1 MAGHDHVEVTKEI
14 IVCSPPL
21 GGSLCD
27 PAHRHSLSPSSR
39 VRASARSAR
48 CQPASPS
55 KVDRTDEAAFCA
67 ANDPE
72 KFHGTFEQEAAA
84 RAVNGRVSGANTR
97 GVSGR
102 AGLYGGWPPRCTTLT
117 RCGPLAVP
125 R

>member
-1 MAGHDHVEVTKEI
+1 LEKSAPFRNIERCPQRDGRTRPCGGDQRNNRLLAA
-14 IVCSPPL
+14 L

-27 PAHRHSLSPSSR
+27 TAHRLSPSSR

-55 KVDRTDEAAFCA
+55 KVDHIDEAAFCA

-84 RAVNGRVSGANTR
+84 RAVNGRVSAANTR

-102 AGLYGGWPPRCTTLT
+102 AGLYGGWRS
-117 RCGPLAVP
+117 
-125 R
+125 